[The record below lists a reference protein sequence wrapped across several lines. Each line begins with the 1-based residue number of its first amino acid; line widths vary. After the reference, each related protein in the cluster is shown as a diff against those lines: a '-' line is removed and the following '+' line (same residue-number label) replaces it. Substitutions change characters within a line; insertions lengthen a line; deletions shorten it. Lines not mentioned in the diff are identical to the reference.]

1 MVGTPPPDG
10 IRPRGIWRGESA
22 VAVTDVL
29 WGWIE
34 AGADPGGGCRRW
46 FRVRLATAEEVTVY
60 YDEALE
66 GWFTPEPGAS
76 P

>member
-1 MVGTPPPDG
+1 M
-10 IRPRGIWRGESA
+10 
-22 VAVTDVL
+22 L

-34 AGADPGGGCRRW
+34 AGADPGGGYRRW
-46 FRVRLATAEEVTVY
+46 FRVRLATSEEMTLY

-66 GWFTPEPGAS
+66 GWFTPEPGAT